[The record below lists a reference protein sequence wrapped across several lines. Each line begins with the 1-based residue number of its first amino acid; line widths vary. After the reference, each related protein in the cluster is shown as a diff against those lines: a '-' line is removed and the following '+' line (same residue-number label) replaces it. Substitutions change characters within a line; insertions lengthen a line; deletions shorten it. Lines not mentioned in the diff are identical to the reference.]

1 MKFVVKEVLRTF
13 DSMSRMFPSHF
24 STIIIKSAILYL
36 VNIGATTLG
45 MITLGTMTLGI
56 MTHRTQTLGK

>member
-1 MKFVVKEVLRTF
+1 
-13 DSMSRMFPSHF
+13 MSLMFPSHF
-24 STIIIKSAILYL
+24 STIIIKSAIPYL

-56 MTHRTQTLGK
+56 MTNCTLTFGK